1 MNALVTVQQRQV
13 PWARRALGIF
23 VVAWLNLALLPC
35 AMALGEV
42 QECACP
48 LSQAAALADASCCDE
63 QAARCELPGD
73 YNYDGRTFQG
83 KVKDAPLEM
92 PPAITPTTLIVP
104 VAASASASPGIVASQ
119 CQVGSQP
126 RLNLLYCIY
135 LI

>member
-1 MNALVTVQQRQV
+1 MNSSVTTQQRQV

-35 AMALGEV
+35 AMALDEV

-48 LSQAAALADASCCDE
+48 FSQSATSADTSCCDE
-63 QAARCELPGD
+63 QAAGCELPGD

-83 KVKDAPLEM
+83 KVKDAPSEM
-92 PPAITPTTLIVP
+92 PPAIVPATLVVP
-104 VAASASASPGIVASQ
+104 VEVSASATAGFGASQ
-119 CQVGSQP
+119 CRAGDEP
-126 RLNLLYCIY
+126 RLNILYCVY

>member
-1 MNALVTVQQRQV
+1 MNSSVTVQQRQV

-35 AMALGEV
+35 AMALDEV
-42 QECACP
+42 QERACP
-48 LSQAAALADASCCDE
+48 FSQPATSADTSCCDE

-83 KVKDAPLEM
+83 KVKDAPFEM
-92 PPAITPTTLIVP
+92 PPAIVPTILAVSAEISTPTT
-104 VAASASASPGIVASQ
+104 PGFLAPQ
-119 CQVGSQP
+119 CWSGGKP
-126 RLNLLYCIY
+126 RLNVLHCVY